1 MLKFVAWLLAA
12 LASGGKSLEHPQVY
26 NQISPLGGNQYVY
39 VSCVAQSKISLAAI
53 ASGEKLQ
60 RTNNDIHP
68 FASFCGTFALTLKR
82 GAAKPEDGS

>member
-12 LASGGKSLEHPQVY
+12 LASGGKSSEHPQVY

-53 ASGEKLQ
+53 ASGEQLQ
-60 RTNNDIHP
+60 CTHNDLHS
-68 FASFCGTFALTLKR
+68 FATVGGAIALTLTR
-82 GAAKPEDGS
+82 GAAKPEEGS